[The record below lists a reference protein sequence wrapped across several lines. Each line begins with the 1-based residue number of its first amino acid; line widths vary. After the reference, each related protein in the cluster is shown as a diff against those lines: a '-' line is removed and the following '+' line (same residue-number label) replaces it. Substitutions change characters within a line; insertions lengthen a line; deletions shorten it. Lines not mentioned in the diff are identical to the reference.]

1 VEGRQ
6 GQGRVEGWGL
16 RLEFVKDLYI
26 GAEAEISLCDWLGV
40 KVVVKRRRSKGY
52 RRRELDGRIIAAR
65 TTREALMLRRARSKG
80 ILTPYVLHANPVE
93 GVIIMQYIEGPTAN
107 ELASKA
113 PLGELRPV
121 FEGIGRSLAI
131 LHGNNIAHG
140 DPTTSNV
147 ILRGADVFIV
157 DFGLSTQTSEVEQMG
172 EDLYV
177 LDMALRSAHHARSRE
192 LFRHFVSGYEE
203 ELGDAS
209 SAILKRLGE
218 ISRRG
223 RYVERVS

>member
-1 VEGRQ
+1 M
-6 GQGRVEGWGL
+6 
-16 RLEFVKDLYI
+16 RLELIKNLYI
-26 GAEAEISLCDWLGV
+26 GAEAEISLCDWLGF
-40 KVVVKRRRSKGY
+40 KVVVKRRRPKGY
-52 RRRELDGRIIAAR
+52 RMRELDRRIIATR
-65 TTREALMLRRARSKG
+65 TTHEALMLSRARSKG
-80 ILTPYVLHANPVE
+80 VLTPFVLHVNPVD
-93 GVIIMQYIEGPTAN
+93 GIIVMQYVEGPTAS

-113 PLGELRPV
+113 PLAELRPV

-131 LHGNNIAHG
+131 LHRNKIAHG
-140 DPTTSNV
+140 DPTTSNM

-157 DFGLSTQTSEVEQMG
+157 DFGLASQPSEIEQMG

-177 LDMALRSAHHARSRE
+177 LEMALKSAHHARSRE
-192 LFRHFVSGYEE
+192 LFGHFVSGYEE

>member
-1 VEGRQ
+1 M
-6 GQGRVEGWGL
+6 EGWGL
-16 RLEFVKDLYI
+16 RLELVKNLYI
-26 GAEAEISLCDWLGV
+26 GAEAEISLCDWLGF

-52 RRRELDGRIIAAR
+52 RRRELDDRIIATR
-65 TTREALMLRRARSKG
+65 TTHEALMLSRARSNG
-80 ILTPYVLHANPVE
+80 VLTPFVLHVNPVE
-93 GVIIMQYIEGPTAN
+93 GIIIMQYIEGPTAS

-113 PLGELRPV
+113 PLAELGPV

-131 LHGNNIAHG
+131 LHGNKIVHG

-147 ILRGADVFIV
+147 ILRGAEVFIV
-157 DFGLSTQTSEVEQMG
+157 DFGLASQTSEIEQMG

-177 LDMALRSAHHARSRE
+177 LEMALKSAHHARSRE

-203 ELGDAS
+203 ELGDVS

>member
-1 VEGRQ
+1 
-6 GQGRVEGWGL
+6 
-16 RLEFVKDLYI
+16 LELVKSLYI
-26 GAEAEISLCDWLGV
+26 GAEAEISLCDWLGL

-52 RRRELDGRIIAAR
+52 RRRELDKRIITTR
-65 TTREALMLRRARSKG
+65 TTHEALMLNRARSKG
-80 ILTPYVLHANPVE
+80 VLTPFVLHVNPVE
-93 GVIIMQYIEGPTAN
+93 GVIIMQYIEGPTAD

-113 PLGELRPV
+113 PLAELRPV

-131 LHGNNIAHG
+131 LHGNDIVHG

-147 ILRGADVFIV
+147 ILRGSDAYIV
-157 DFGLSTQTSEVEQMG
+157 DFGLASQTSEIEQMG

-177 LDMALRSAHHARSRE
+177 LEMALKSAHNARSSE
-192 LFRHFVSGYEE
+192 LFGHFVSGYEE